1 MTVHGSTTSERD
13 VRDNDY
19 AGVANVL
26 KALGGRRV
34 HIALLISKL
43 PISATSA
50 HPFVAAPLM
59 GLAPLHHASFVLFFC
74 AVSSITQYA
83 VWRKQ

>member
-1 MTVHGSTTSERD
+1 MTVHGSTTSERE

-34 HIALLISKL
+34 HIAPLISKL
-43 PISATSA
+43 HIFATSA
-50 HPFVAAPLM
+50 HPLVAAPLRVRRHYTM
-59 GLAPLHHASFVLFFC
+59 HPLFC
-74 AVSSITQYA
+74 SPV
-83 VWRKQ
+83 R